1 MPRKVLLITADQF
14 RFDHLGCTGHPLKP
28 TPNLDR
34 LAAESSL
41 FLKHSNP
48 ITTTIIK
55 IRHTTGKHFLLLFRV
70 FFLLLQR
77 LSLEHFGS
85 RSWTTS

>member
-41 FLKHSNP
+41 FLKHFTNAIPCGPS
-48 ITTTIIK
+48 
-55 IRHTTGKHFLLLFRV
+55 RASLHTGCLLY
-70 FFLLLQR
+70 
-77 LSLEHFGS
+77 
-85 RSWTTS
+85 TSPSPRD

>member
-41 FLKHSNP
+41 
-48 ITTTIIK
+48 
-55 IRHTTGKHFLLLFRV
+55 
-70 FFLLLQR
+70 
-77 LSLEHFGS
+77 
-85 RSWTTS
+85 

>member
-34 LAAESSL
+34 LAAESARGVVSGVGHVDTSADCL
-41 FLKHSNP
+41 VGAAIRTVVKMDVIDSN
-48 ITTTIIK
+48 
-55 IRHTTGKHFLLLFRV
+55 
-70 FFLLLQR
+70 
-77 LSLEHFGS
+77 
-85 RSWTTS
+85 

>member
-41 FLKHSNP
+41 FLKHFTNAIP
-48 ITTTIIK
+48 
-55 IRHTTGKHFLLLFRV
+55 
-70 FFLLLQR
+70 
-77 LSLEHFGS
+77 
-85 RSWTTS
+85 